1 MPLFPIMQ
9 PFSRMVFPL
18 KRSGCSI
25 NRKVTKI
32 PFISHIPFI
41 YIYKSHYITLYHHDI
56 PIISPLIPNIYI
68 PISRSQAE
76 ARLDF
81 KPSSTA
87 RPPGRTQGRR
97 GSAIASVFAVSA
109 WQGRRFWGV
118 LTDICGW
125 DQWGYTVR
133 RMEICIFYHI
143 IWYYLTVCWDYG
155 GISWILNLGIA
166 WCSDQ
171 KLGNQ
176 RSFPPKMLLTGLT
189 P

>member
-1 MPLFPIMQ
+1 MQ

-32 PFISHIPFI
+32 PFISHSYSI
-41 YIYKSHYITLYHHDI
+41 YIYIKIALYH
-56 PIISPLIPNIYI
+56 IISPWYTHHITINTQYI

-133 RMEICIFYHI
+133 RMDICIFYHI
-143 IWYYLTVCWDYG
+143 IWYYLTVCWDYV
-155 GISWILNLGIA
+155 GI
-166 WCSDQ
+166 
-171 KLGNQ
+171 
-176 RSFPPKMLLTGLT
+176 
-189 P
+189 